1 MNERLS
7 CGRTIAR
14 LALVI
19 AFLAALAIPVVAF
32 IVRGPDA
39 PETWTLAAA
48 ALAVVTSI
56 ISAWSSRR
64 VVELQEDAQKPNPYP
79 TFDLTSRFGLALL
92 RVKNTGG
99 TPAHNI
105 SLEWVPELE
114 NDRGETIGFPNT
126 TAAPAISV
134 LLPGESISQIIG
146 VHHDFFANH
155 PETEF
160 TGHVTFQDPSR
171 HTYRRPFRLDAR
183 PYLGTPTHDDEAVKT
198 HYELQKLPKELEGIR
213 TVLEKLLR
221 KSNPTSSQGGC

>member
-1 MNERLS
+1 MNERLNS
-7 CGRTIAR
+7 GRIIAR
-14 LALVI
+14 LALAV
-19 AFLAALAIPVVAF
+19 AFGAALAIPVVAF
-32 IVRGPDA
+32 FVRGPDK
-39 PETWTLAAA
+39 PETWIVAAA

-56 ISAWSSRR
+56 IAAWSSRR

-105 SLEWVPELE
+105 SLEWVPELK
-114 NDRGETIGFPNT
+114 NRKDETIGFPKT

-146 VHHDFFANH
+146 VHHEFIANH

-160 TGHVTFQDPSR
+160 TGYITFQDPSR
-171 HTYRRPFRLDAR
+171 YTYRRPFRLDAR
-183 PYLGTPTHDDEAVKT
+183 PYFGTPTHDDEAVKT
-198 HYELQKLPKELEGIR
+198 HYELQKLPKELEKIR
-213 TVLEKLLR
+213 TVLEKL
-221 KSNPTSSQGGC
+221 SQNFKL